1 MNILHQII
9 AAAKSLATLPAS
21 EFTISGYIK
30 YFAAIIAIS
39 SLGSVAKMLGDHTE
53 KVTKRVVLTYLIT
66 GTTSGL
72 ILSLLTIDK
81 YGGSFLLV
89 GISGVA
95 GFGSVQI
102 LSVLSYGFQS
112 VIKKFFGT
120 K

>member
-1 MNILHQII
+1 
-9 AAAKSLATLPAS
+9 
-21 EFTISGYIK
+21 
-30 YFAAIIAIS
+30 
-39 SLGSVAKMLGDHTE
+39 MLGDHTE

-66 GTTSGL
+66 GTTAGL